1 MRAGQA
7 ESPGAPTEVRGWRL
21 TVVAWQMMRRDP
33 TMIALALIGA
43 GCGIAGAAAM
53 LYFGGYFSG
62 DAHSRSH
69 FAVVALIALYP
80 LTFISVFFN
89 VAFAAA
95 AQANFNGR
103 TISVGEALEAAWQRL
118 DKIALWSLLSAGV
131 GLVLSEIA
139 ARIPGG
145 GRLTSWLLGAAW
157 GVATIFAIPLL
168 AIEDAG
174 PVEALRGSGHLIKS
188 RWGEGISGLVGIGAW
203 ATIVAIPAGILLAIG
218 LGVSTRHPETGI
230 PLITIGLGALVVV
243 SALATATRQVFAV
256 ALYRYAT
263 DVPTGGFSAADL
275 EYPFAPRKKKGRRT
289 HWIAW
294 VALALIAALVLA
306 AAIFGR
312 HDPLTDTHG
321 HAHVYFEATP
331 KAVAAVR
338 NGMPVFYGRERVG
351 SVIYHR
357 IEGSEE
363 YVRFYI
369 EPQFRDL
376 SGSPGV
382 ELNYRRPNHPYL
394 LLWDNGKN

>member
-1 MRAGQA
+1 M
-7 ESPGAPTEVRGWRL
+7 
-21 TVVAWQMMRRDP
+21 
-33 TMIALALIGA
+33 
-43 GCGIAGAAAM
+43 AGAAAL

-62 DAHSRSH
+62 EGHSRGH

-89 VAFAAA
+89 VAFAVA
-95 AQANFNGR
+95 AQANFNGQ
-103 TISVGEALEAAWQRL
+103 TIGVGEALEASWRRL

-131 GLVLSEIA
+131 GFVLSEIA
-139 ARIPGG
+139 ARIPGA
-145 GRLTSWLLGAAW
+145 GRLASWLLGAAW
-157 GVATIFAIPLL
+157 GLATIFAIPLL

-188 RWGEGISGLVGIGAW
+188 KWGESISGLVGIGAW
-203 ATIVAIPAGILLAIG
+203 TVIVAIPAGILLAIG
-218 LGVSTRHPETGI
+218 VGVSTHHPVTGI
-230 PLITIGLGALVVV
+230 PMIAIGVGALVVV
-243 SALATATRQVFAV
+243 SALATATRQVFAM

-263 DVPTGGFSAADL
+263 DVPTGGFPAADL

-312 HDPLTDTHG
+312 HDPLTDSQG

-331 KAVAAVR
+331 DAVAAVR
-338 NGMPVFYGRERVG
+338 DGMPVFYGRELVG
-351 SVIYHR
+351 SVILHR

-376 SGSPGV
+376 PGSPGV